1 MLGALLMHYPK
12 KAKRWV
18 LAGVPLCTLSQGVQI
33 YLVNKHG
40 ARAAKALVGVGRGLY
55 QITVRV
61 CIQAVV
67 ARNFLVGT
75 TERQA
80 IDLSYRETQQL
91 LAIAAMI
98 IIMWFVKN
106 FDLLQTQG
114 SSIPQEGGE
123 GLDKINNDGVGEV
136 ESRHC

>member
-18 LAGVPLCTLSQGVQI
+18 LAGVPLCTLGQGLQI
-33 YLVNKHG
+33 YLVNMHG

-67 ARNFLVGT
+67 DWDDVAVAAGVFFASMNLGGVIGT
-75 TERQA
+75 RYVACE
-80 IDLSYRETQQL
+80 
-91 LAIAAMI
+91 
-98 IIMWFVKN
+98 
-106 FDLLQTQG
+106 
-114 SSIPQEGGE
+114 P
-123 GLDKINNDGVGEV
+123 
-136 ESRHC
+136 

>member
-1 MLGALLMHYPK
+1 
-12 KAKRWV
+12 
-18 LAGVPLCTLSQGVQI
+18 
-33 YLVNKHG
+33 
-40 ARAAKALVGVGRGLY
+40 
-55 QITVRV
+55 
-61 CIQAVV
+61 
-67 ARNFLVGT
+67 
-75 TERQA
+75 
-80 IDLSYRETQQL
+80 
-91 LAIAAMI
+91 MI